1 MTCASCAARVE
12 RTLNRIDGVSATV
25 NYATE
30 RASVRVT
37 AGLDAQRLVSA
48 VQQAGYTAALPQPE
62 PEPEPEPEPIDA
74 LRPLRARLLASV
86 VLTVPVIV
94 MAMVA
99 VLQLPYWQWASLALA
114 TPVVLWAGWPFHRA
128 ALANC
133 GTARPRWT
141 R

>member
-1 MTCASCAARVE
+1 VTSTRSPAATAARLAGSDRIELAIGGMTCASCAARVE

-62 PEPEPEPEPIDA
+62 PEPEPEPHSGPCV
-74 LRPLRARLLASV
+74 RVCWRAS
-86 VLTVPVIV
+86 
-94 MAMVA
+94 
-99 VLQLPYWQWASLALA
+99 
-114 TPVVLWAGWPFHRA
+114 
-128 ALANC
+128 C
-133 GTARPRWT
+133 
-141 R
+141 

>member
-1 MTCASCAARVE
+1 M
-12 RTLNRIDGVSATV
+12 
-25 NYATE
+25 
-30 RASVRVT
+30 
-37 AGLDAQRLVSA
+37 
-48 VQQAGYTAALPQPE
+48 QQAGYTAALPQ

-86 VLTVPVIV
+86 VLTVPVIA

>member
-1 MTCASCAARVE
+1 
-12 RTLNRIDGVSATV
+12 
-25 NYATE
+25 
-30 RASVRVT
+30 
-37 AGLDAQRLVSA
+37 
-48 VQQAGYTAALPQPE
+48 
-62 PEPEPEPEPIDA
+62 
-74 LRPLRARLLASV
+74 
-86 VLTVPVIV
+86 VLTVPVIA